1 MDDILLQAEQ
11 ISKAFQTKEGAL
23 TALRDVNICLRH
35 GETLGIVGESGCGKT
50 TLGRSLLRLHQ
61 PDGGRIVFDG
71 ETLFD
76 HSWKKQPDMRPHRRK
91 MQMIFQ
97 NPAAALNPRKTAAQ
111 SIAQALSIHKLVS
124 SKAQEADRVGEL
136 LSLVGLRAQDAAA
149 YPHALSG
156 GQQQRVVIARAM
168 AVEPKLLVCD
178 EPVSA
183 LDMSIQAQ
191 IVALLKEMQ
200 KSRQLS
206 CIFISHDISVVR
218 QLSHRIA
225 VMYLGSIVEQAESSA
240 LIEAP
245 LHPYTRLLL
254 DSVPSADPRQKIQPP
269 PGWDESPS
277 PLAATGGCPF
287 YPRCPKRDSRC
298 AQASPALRERG
309 SGHWVACHLA

>member
-1 MDDILLQAEQ
+1 MGELLLQVENL
-11 ISKAFQTKEGAL
+11 SKSFQTKSGPLQA
-23 TALRDVNICLRH
+23 VNAVSLSLRH

-50 TLGRSLLRLHQ
+50 TLGRTILRLYQ

-71 ETLFD
+71 KAIFD
-76 HSWKKQPDMRPHRRK
+76 QDEKKQPDMRPYRQK
-91 MQMIFQ
+91 IQMIFQ

-111 SIAQALSIHKLVS
+111 SIAQALEIHSLTATKEEQ
-124 SKAQEADRVGEL
+124 ATRVREL
-136 LSLVGLRAQDAAA
+136 LSLVGLRPEDGES

-200 KSRQLS
+200 KSRQLA

-218 QLSHRIA
+218 QMSHRIA
-225 VMYLGSIVEQAESSA
+225 VMYLGSIVELSDSQT
-240 LIEAP
+240 LIENP
-245 LHPYTRLLL
+245 LHPYTKLLL
-254 DSVPSADPRQKIQPP
+254 ASVPSADPNEKIQPP
-269 PGWDESPS
+269 PVGQALAS
-277 PLAATGGCPF
+277 PLEGPGGCPF
-287 YPRCPKRDSRC
+287 YPRCPNRESRC
-298 AQASPALRERG
+298 AKATPPLREIQG
-309 SGHWVACHLA
+309 GHWAACHLV